1 MDGVTLI
8 VLYQWGPTIDLG
20 VQSILPNTRAAT
32 QGEKNQMGGR

>member
-8 VLYQWGPTIDLG
+8 VLDQWGSTIDLG